1 MAWFTIGADVKTSLR
16 DRVLLGG
23 FFRGRRHLAGL
34 GQPVAQLGEDEEEP
48 EASENEAAADQPEV
62 EGHWDHRQCCHLR
75 LESGHA
81 LECLLT

>member
-1 MAWFTIGADVKTSLR
+1 MARFTIGADIKTSLR

-48 EASENEAAADQPEV
+48 EASEDEAATDQPELQV
-62 EGHWDHRQCCHLR
+62 HRYDRQGCDLQER
-75 LESGHA
+75 NN
-81 LECLLT
+81 